1 MSSSCGC
8 LSLFPQTAAKAEKR
22 APIDPISCGSL
33 SVFCSTHL
41 SLLLTLPP
49 SLLPSLPS
57 SLPLKAL
64 LRLFFTAFALPE
76 IIASVTQFGRQ
87 NQVIIDCFPSSEFGA
102 IKTPL
107 VVQNDLVSELGRSV
121 SKI

>member
-1 MSSSCGC
+1 MALYLSFAALTCLFSSH
-8 LSLFPQTAAKAEKR
+8 SLP
-22 APIDPISCGSL
+22 
-33 SVFCSTHL
+33 
-41 SLLLTLPP
+41 
-49 SLLPSLPS
+49 PSLPS

-64 LRLFFTAFALPE
+64 LRFTAFALPE
-76 IIASVTQFGRQ
+76 ITASVTQFGRQ